1 MLIESEY
8 GTGRIFWSDL
18 LDMPQDVIPMP
29 SMAEHKPYMP
39 WQDRDAIAWVHA
51 HQQTDSSRTLH

>member
-1 MLIESEY
+1 MLIEAEQ

-29 SMAEHKPYMP
+29 SIAEHKPYMP

-51 HQQTDSSRTLH
+51 RQHDNVPHTLH